1 MMTEK
6 EANMNKDKESK
17 TKFTAVEITPANFR
31 CVSCACPSAFET
43 DRGTFVLVGKKINL
57 NDAPEKIRNKIGA
70 GETAIEIP
78 KGLITKLFSK
88 E

>member
-1 MMTEK
+1 MDGDRK
-6 EANMNKDKESK
+6 HKA
-17 TKFTAVEITPANFR
+17 KFTAVEITPASFR
-31 CVSCACPSAFET
+31 CALFSCPSVFET
-43 DRGTFVLVGKKINL
+43 DRGTFVLVGEKVNL
-57 NDAPEKIRNKIGA
+57 KNASEKIKNKIGD

>member
-1 MMTEK
+1 
-6 EANMNKDKESK
+6 MNEDKK
-17 TKFTAVEITPANFR
+17 NKNIFTTVEITPAKFR
-31 CVSCACPSAFET
+31 CLTCACPCVFET
-43 DRGTFVLVGKKINL
+43 DRGTFVLVGEKVNL